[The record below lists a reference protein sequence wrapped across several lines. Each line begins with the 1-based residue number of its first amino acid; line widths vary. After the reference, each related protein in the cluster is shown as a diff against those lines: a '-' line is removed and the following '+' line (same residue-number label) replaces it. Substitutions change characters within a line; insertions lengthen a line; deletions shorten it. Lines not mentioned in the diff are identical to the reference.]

1 VARSKLKVLRIASI
15 TDDIVCDELHQTAP
29 ESVTAGRGLASELLV
44 FGNQMPAHHVLF
56 EYGKDGAYTLV
67 LPPAAGGV
75 LSLKG
80 RGTKVADLWRKQVRR
95 DPKAAAGAPTTL
107 RVRLDPSAK
116 GKLVLGETALLFTFA
131 PPAPPPRKDPFPEEY
146 RARFFSGVSRFDMAT
161 LLSGLMI
168 FGPYFIWAATK
179 PIDPTIERELD
190 ERFLKVMGMPPKEK
204 KKEPEPEEQ
213 KDDEKLLAVEDE
225 VKKKE
230 KDPEIVDRV
239 INPSKSYSK
248 EAIAKARGVGVARV
262 LGTYGG
268 PGEGTVF
275 DVIQSTENN
284 LGELFAAGMTRV
296 VDAEGNEV
304 SGFVPGGEG
313 ISALGAAVGTK
324 GFDVSAAGPE
334 VAGIDKKERKIS
346 LKSGAADIDGDA
358 DKKAVQATIRNR
370 MGALQSCYEKA
381 LRADAGLTGKIVYTI
396 TISVMGTVT
405 NVQVG
410 DDTLQDEGVKN
421 CTVAKLKGWRF
432 PTTPGAEASSDVT
445 FSVVFSGQ

>member
-1 VARSKLKVLRIASI
+1 VARSKFKVLRIASI
-15 TDDIVCDELHQTAP
+15 TDDLVCDELHQTAP
-29 ESVTAGRGLASELLV
+29 DSVTAGRGLASKLLV
-44 FGNQMPAHHVLF
+44 FGTQMPDRHVLF
-56 EYGKDGAYTLV
+56 EYDGKDGSYTLV
-67 LPPAAGGV
+67 LPPSAGGV
-75 LSLKG
+75 LSLRG
-80 RGTKVADLWRKQVRR
+80 RGTKIAELWRKQARR
-95 DPKAAAGAPTTL
+95 DPKASASGVL
-107 RVRLDPSAK
+107 RLRLDPTAK
-116 GKLVLGETALLFTFA
+116 GKLVLGDTALLFQFA
-131 PPAPPPRKDPFPEEY
+131 PPAPPPRKDPFPQEFKA
-146 RARFFSGVSRFDMAT
+146 RAFSGLTRFDLAT

-168 FGPYFIWAATK
+168 LGPYFVWAANK
-179 PIDPTIERELD
+179 PIDPTIEHEID
-190 ERFLKVMGMPPKEK
+190 DRFLKVMGMPPNK
-204 KKEPEPEEQ
+204 KDKEPEPEE
-213 KDDEKLLAVEDE
+213 KDDEEKLLAVEE
-225 VKKKE
+225 EEKPKE
-230 KDPEIVDRV
+230 IEIVDKV
-239 INPSKSYSK
+239 VSPSKSFSK

-296 VDAEGNEV
+296 VDADGNEV

-381 LRADAGLTGKIVYTI
+381 LRADAGLTGKLTYTI
-396 TISVMGTVT
+396 TISVMGSVT
-405 NVQVG
+405 HVQVG
-410 DDTLQDEGVKN
+410 EDSLQDEGVKT
-421 CTVAKLKGWRF
+421 CTVAKIKGWRF

>member
-1 VARSKLKVLRIASI
+1 MAASKHKVLRIASF

-29 ESVTAGRGLASELLV
+29 ASVTAGPGIANQLLV
-44 FGNQMPAHHVLF
+44 FGARMPERHVLF
-56 EYGKDGAYTLV
+56 ELDKDGGYTLV
-67 LPPAAGGV
+67 LPPWTGGV
-75 LSLKG
+75 LSLRG
-80 RGTKVADLWRKQVRR
+80 RASKVADLWRKQARR
-95 DPKAAAGAPTTL
+95 DPKATGAL
-107 RVRLDPSAK
+107 RLRLDPTAR
-116 GKLVLGETALLFTFA
+116 GKLVFGETALLFTFA
-131 PPAPPPRKDPFPEEY
+131 PPAPPPRKDPFPQEY
-146 RARFFSGVSRFDMAT
+146 RAKIFQGLTRFDLAT
-161 LLSGLMI
+161 LLSGLMLL
-168 FGPYFIWAATK
+168 GPYFIYAATR
-179 PIDPTIERELD
+179 PVDPTIEHEID
-190 ERFLKVMGMPPKEK
+190 DRFLRVMGIPPK
-204 KKEPEPEEQ
+204 KEEIPPEE
-213 KDDEKLLAVEDE
+213 KDDEEKLLAVEDE
-225 VKKKE
+225 TKKKD
-230 KDPEIVDRV
+230 KDPELVDKV
-239 INPSKSYSK
+239 INPSKAYSK

-381 LRADAGLTGKIVYTI
+381 LRADTGLSGKIQYTI

-410 DDTLQDEGVKN
+410 DDTLQDEGVKT
-421 CTVAKLKGWRF
+421 CTVAKIKGWRF

>member
-1 VARSKLKVLRIASI
+1 MARSKLKVLRIASI
-15 TDDIVCDELHQTAP
+15 TDDLVCDELHQTAP

-44 FGNQMPAHHVLF
+44 FGAQMPSHHVLF
-56 EYGKDGAYTLV
+56 EYGQDGAYTLV

-75 LSLKG
+75 LSLRGKG
-80 RGTKVADLWRKQVRR
+80 TRISELWRKQARR
-95 DPKAAAGAPTTL
+95 DPKLSAL
-107 RVRLDPSAK
+107 RLRLDPSAR
-116 GKLVLGETALLFTFA
+116 GKLVLGDTALLFAFA
-131 PPAPPPRKDPFPEEY
+131 PPAPPVPRDPFPREY
-146 RARFFSGVSRFDMAT
+146 TARVFSGLTRFDLAT
-161 LLSGLMI
+161 LLSGLMLL
-168 FGPYFIWAATK
+168 GPYFLWAATK
-179 PIDPTIERELD
+179 PIDPTIEHEID
-190 ERFLKVMGMPPKEK
+190 DRFLKVMGMPPNKD
-204 KKEPEPEEQ
+204 KKEPEPEIQ
-213 KDDEKLLAVEDE
+213 DDDEKLLAVEDDKKTKVVE
-225 VKKKE
+225 VDADKM
-230 KDPEIVDRV
+230 IS
-239 INPSKSYSK
+239 PSKSFSK
-248 EAIAKARGVGVARV
+248 EAMAKARGVGVARV

-381 LRADAGLTGKIVYTI
+381 LRANTGLTGKITYTI
-396 TISVMGTVT
+396 TISVMGSVT

-410 DDTLQDEGVKN
+410 DDSLQDEGVKG
-421 CTVAKLKGWRF
+421 CTVAKIKGWRF

>member
-1 VARSKLKVLRIASI
+1 MARSKFKVLRIASI
-15 TDDIVCDELHQTAP
+15 TDDLVCDELHQTAP
-29 ESVTAGRGLASELLV
+29 DSVTAGRGLASKLLV
-44 FGNQMPAHHVLF
+44 FGAQMPDRHVLF
-56 EYGKDGAYTLV
+56 EYDGKDGSYTLV
-67 LPPAAGGV
+67 LPPSAGGV
-75 LSLKG
+75 LSLRG
-80 RGTKVADLWRKQVRR
+80 RGTKIAELWRKQARR
-95 DPKAAAGAPTTL
+95 DPKASASGVL
-107 RVRLDPSAK
+107 RLRLDPTAK
-116 GKLVLGETALLFTFA
+116 GKLVLGDTALLFQFA
-131 PPAPPPRKDPFPEEY
+131 PPAPPPRKDPFPQEFKA
-146 RARFFSGVSRFDMAT
+146 RAFSGLTRFDLAT

-168 FGPYFIWAATK
+168 LGPYFVWAANK
-179 PIDPTIERELD
+179 PIDPTIEHEID
-190 ERFLKVMGMPPKEK
+190 DRFLKVMGMPPNK
-204 KKEPEPEEQ
+204 KDKEPEPEE
-213 KDDEKLLAVEDE
+213 KDDEEKLLAVEEEEKPKEIE
-225 VKKKE
+225 V
-230 KDPEIVDRV
+230 VDKV
-239 INPSKSYSK
+239 VSPSKSFSK

-296 VDAEGNEV
+296 VDADGNEV

-381 LRADAGLTGKIVYTI
+381 LRADAGLTGKLTYTI
-396 TISVMGTVT
+396 TISVMGSVT
-405 NVQVG
+405 HVQVG
-410 DDTLQDEGVKN
+410 DDSLQDEGVKT
-421 CTVAKLKGWRF
+421 CTVAKIKGWRF

>member
-1 VARSKLKVLRIASI
+1 MAGSKLKVLRIASV
-15 TDDIVCDELHQTAP
+15 TDDLVCDELHQTAP
-29 ESVTAGRGLASELLV
+29 ESVTAGRGVASELLV
-44 FGNQMPAHHVLF
+44 FGDNMPAHHVLF
-56 EYGKDGAYTLV
+56 ELGKDGAYTLV
-67 LPPAAGGV
+67 LPPSAGGV
-75 LSLKG
+75 LSLRG
-80 RGTKVADLWRKQVRR
+80 RGTRVADLWRKQARR
-95 DPKAAAGAPTTL
+95 DPKTNAYAPL
-107 RVRLDPSAK
+107 RLRLDASAR
-116 GKLVLGETALLFTFA
+116 GKLVLGETALLFQFA
-131 PPAPPPRKDPFPEEY
+131 PPAPPPRKDPFPQEY
-146 RARFFSGVSRFDMAT
+146 KAKVFSGLTRFDIAT

-168 FGPYFIWAATK
+168 LGPYFIWAASK
-179 PIDPTIERELD
+179 PIDPLVEPEID
-190 ERFLKVMGMPPKEK
+190 DRFLKVMGIPPKK
-204 KKEPEPEEQ
+204 DEPEIEEE
-213 KDDEKLLAVEDE
+213 KDDEEKLLAVED
-225 VKKKE
+225 VNKKKDKE
-230 KDPEIVDRV
+230 PEIVDKV
-239 INPSKSYSK
+239 INPSKSYSN
-248 EAIAKARGVGVARV
+248 EAVAKARGVGVARV

-296 VDAEGNEV
+296 VDADGTEV

-324 GFDVSAAGPE
+324 GFEVDGPE
-334 VAGIDKKERKIS
+334 VAALDKKERKIS
-346 LKSGAADIDGDA
+346 LKSSGADVDGDA

-381 LRADAGLTGKIVYTI
+381 LRGNTGLSGKIGYTI

-421 CTVAKLKGWRF
+421 CTVAKIKGWRF
-432 PTTPGAEASSDVT
+432 PTTPGAEASSDVF